1 VRRFTRALAL
11 VLAILLTLVAFGPF
25 LVPVH
30 PFEGKTPAEL
40 ADQDGKF
47 IYVRGIWLHY
57 KIYGQGRPLFLL
69 LHGFGSSTF
78 TWERVAPT
86 LAQLGTVVAY
96 DRPGFGLSQR
106 PLQGNW
112 PGYDPYDA
120 TEQAQLALDLMR
132 ILGFEKA
139 VLVGNS
145 AGGGVALDMAL
156 KDPQAV
162 QAMVLV
168 SPAVSGERGSSPI
181 VDWLI
186 HTPQVRHLGPL
197 LVRALVPSMQ
207 SAITT
212 AWHDPS
218 AMPSDVIPAYRK
230 PLTATNWDAGLWY
243 VTSAPG
249 QLNLWGQVGSIQ
261 QPTLVVHG
269 DDDRIIPQ
277 SESRRLVSL
286 NSRFTFG
293 PLAGLGHVP
302 QEEGP
307 QAFLDVVLPWLRK
320 TPGLVPAVSAP

>member
-1 VRRFTRALAL
+1 MTPQP
-11 VLAILLTLVAFGPF
+11 LL
-25 LVPVH
+25 
-30 PFEGKTPAEL
+30 
-40 ADQDGKF
+40 
-47 IYVRGIWLHY
+47 
-57 KIYGQGRPLFLL
+57 LL

-78 TWERVAPT
+78 TWDRIAPA

-106 PLQGNW
+106 PLQSNW
-112 PGYDPYDA
+112 PGYDPYDP
-120 TEQAQLALDLMR
+120 TEQAQLALELMQT
-132 ILGFEKA
+132 LGFEQA
-139 VLVGNS
+139 VLFGNS

-156 KDPQAV
+156 KYPEAV

-168 SPAVSGERGSSPI
+168 SPAVSGRSGSNPF

-186 HTPQVRHLGPL
+186 RTPQVRHLGPL

-207 SAITT
+207 SLITT

-230 PLTATNWDAGLWY
+230 PLTASNWDAGLWY

-249 QLNLWGQVGSIQ
+249 QLNLWSQVGSIQ
-261 QPTLVVHG
+261 QPALIVHG

-277 SESRRLVSL
+277 SDSRRLVSL
-286 NSRFTFG
+286 NSYFTFV

-307 QAFLDVVLPWLRK
+307 QAFLDVVLPWLGS
-320 TPGLVPAVSAP
+320 TISLPPAVSAP

>member
-1 VRRFTRALAL
+1 MRRFARALAL
-11 VLAILLTLVAFGPF
+11 ALAILLTLLAFGPF

-30 PFEGKTPAEL
+30 PFEGKTPYEL
-40 ADQDGKF
+40 ADRDGKF

-57 KIYGQGRPLFLL
+57 KVYGQGKPLFLL

-78 TWERVAPT
+78 TWDRVAPA

-106 PLQGNW
+106 PLQSNW

-120 TEQAQLALDLMR
+120 TEQAQLALELMHA
-132 ILGFEKA
+132 LGFEKA
-139 VLVGNS
+139 VLIGNS

-156 KDPQAV
+156 KYPQAV

-168 SPAVSGERGSSPI
+168 SPAVSGESGSNPV

-186 HTPQVRHLGPL
+186 RTPQVQHLGPL
-197 LVRALVPSMQ
+197 LVRALVPRMQ
-207 SAITT
+207 SLITT
-212 AWHDPS
+212 AWHDP
-218 AMPSDVIPAYRK
+218 AIMPADVIPAYRK
-230 PLTATNWDAGLWY
+230 PLTASNWDAGLWY

-249 QLNLWGQVGSIQ
+249 RLNLWFQVASIQ
-261 QPTLVVHG
+261 QPALIVHG

-277 SESRRLVSL
+277 SESRRLASL
-286 NSRFTFG
+286 NSHFTFV

-307 QAFLDVVLPWLRK
+307 QAFLDVVLPWL
-320 TPGLVPAVSAP
+320 TTTLGLSPVVSAP